1 MLKLR
6 IITASIL
13 IAVFLSALFL
23 SPWYVFTAVVGIVF
37 CVAAWEW
44 AGLAGISNPLQRM
57 SYALATAG
65 LGVGLFLWLDSMA
78 NVTSFRNLLVAVC
91 TWWAVAILWIQG
103 FPSSA
108 ILWQARFIRA
118 VMGWFVILSPWLSCV
133 YLINLPHGQWL
144 VALIVFVVA
153 AADIGAYFSGRAFG
167 KRKLAPSVS
176 PGKSWE
182 GVWGGMLFSGLVGSL
197 SVYMFSGHWSWLVVA
212 LVLPT
217 AAISVAGDLL
227 ESMLKRHAGIKD
239 SSNLLPGHGGVLD
252 RVDGLVAAV
261 PVFTLLMLVTG
272 WSL

>member
-1 MLKLR
+1 MLKQR
-6 IITASIL
+6 VITASIMVS
-13 IAVFLSALFL
+13 VFVSILFL
-23 SPWYVFTAVVGIVF
+23 SPWYVFSSVVGLVF

-44 AGLAGISNPLQRM
+44 AGLSGIGRPLQRV
-57 SYALATAG
+57 SYSLATAG
-65 LGVGLFLWLDSMA
+65 LGLGLYLWLEGAGDLA
-78 NVTSFRNLLVAVC
+78 LRNLLVIAC
-91 TWWAVAILWIQG
+91 TWWAIAILWIQG

-108 ILWQARFIRA
+108 VLWQTRFARA
-118 VMGWFVILSPWLSCV
+118 VMGWFVILPAWLSCV
-133 YLINLPHGQWL
+133 HLINLPHGRWL
-144 VALIVFVVA
+144 VALIVFIVA

-182 GVWGGMLFSGLVGSL
+182 GVWGGMLFSAVVGLVFA
-197 SVYMFSGHWSWLVVA
+197 YAYSGYWSWVIGL

-227 ESMLKRHAGIKD
+227 ESMLKRHTGIKD

-261 PVFTLLMLVTG
+261 PVFTLLMFVTH